1 MNRIVLAGLAVLALA
16 EGAALAADARFP
28 DWPCRQIK
36 VPTLSVAAVWTGP
49 SIESVGTAWKDNPQ
63 VQDLVLSL
71 AARRVSLEE
80 AEKTA
85 ASFVS
90 GSPSERKEKGTL
102 LFAGLFATL
111 TKERGEIMDGIERFA
126 RRQKAL
132 RDQLRNDLTELHA
145 LEDAK
150 QQDDAEIEKTGDQ
163 VAWDTRVFDERRQ
176 AINYVCEVPAV
187 IEHRLFALAQ
197 AIQKAMD

>member
-1 MNRIVLAGLAVLALA
+1 VNRVALAGLALLALA
-16 EGAALAADARFP
+16 EGTALAADARFP

-63 VQDLVLSL
+63 LQDLVLTL
-71 AARRVSLEE
+71 AARRTSLGE
-80 AEKTA
+80 AAKA
-85 ASFVS
+85 ATRFVS

-102 LFAGLFATL
+102 LFAGLFDTL
-111 TKERGEIMDGIERFA
+111 SKERGEIMDGIERFA

-132 RDQLRNDLTELHA
+132 RDQLRNDLAELRS

-150 QQDDAEIEKTGDQ
+150 QQDDPAIEKTGDR
-163 VAWDTRVFDERRQ
+163 VAWDTRIFDERRQ
-176 AINYVCEVPAV
+176 AINYVCDVPAV

-197 AIQKAMD
+197 VIQKAME